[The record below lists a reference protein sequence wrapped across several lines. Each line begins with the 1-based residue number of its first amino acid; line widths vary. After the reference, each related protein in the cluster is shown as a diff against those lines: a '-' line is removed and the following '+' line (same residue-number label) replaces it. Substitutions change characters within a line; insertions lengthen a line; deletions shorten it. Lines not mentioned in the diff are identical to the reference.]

1 MWGHLRKLRRWAS
14 RPSAVQSAQAMFRC
28 WRHSVQY
35 VRMHRKAQRQGEEL
49 RRARKANLLTQ
60 ADQAI
65 SSGASRLFYQL
76 MDKLAPKGRYRKF
89 QLSKG
94 GSILTPAEELST
106 TRQHFMQVF
115 KNDQSPAP
123 ASPALSGD
131 ASSVHVD
138 CHELQAF

>member
-1 MWGHLRKLRRWAS
+1 
-14 RPSAVQSAQAMFRC
+14 MFRC